1 MSSGSLLSAQGLVSG
16 YHKLKVLNGVD
27 LAVGRGELVGII
39 GPNGAGK
46 TTTLRTIAGVV
57 RPWSGS
63 VKLDGTEIAGLPA
76 HVIAKLGLGYVPD
89 TRELFP
95 VLTLGEHLRLA
106 HSNLGA
112 RSSED
117 YESAVRRVLELFPPL
132 RGRMSQK
139 VGTMSGGEQQMVA
152 IARALISRPKV
163 LMLDE
168 PSTGVAPRIV
178 DNIYDALKELK
189 GTMGILLVEQNAA
202 LVFEVADRVYL
213 MDRGSIVKVGT
224 PEELLRDELVR
235 RTYLA

>member
-1 MSSGSLLSAQGLVSG
+1 
-16 YHKLKVLNGVD
+16 
-27 LAVGRGELVGII
+27 
-39 GPNGAGK
+39 
-46 TTTLRTIAGVV
+46 
-57 RPWSGS
+57 
-63 VKLDGTEIAGLPA
+63 
-76 HVIAKLGLGYVPD
+76 
-89 TRELFP
+89 
-95 VLTLGEHLRLA
+95 
-106 HSNLGA
+106 
-112 RSSED
+112 
-117 YESAVRRVLELFPPL
+117 
-132 RGRMSQK
+132 
-139 VGTMSGGEQQMVA
+139 MVA

-235 RTYLA
+235 RTYMA

>member
-1 MSSGSLLSAQGLVSG
+1 MSLLEVSG
-16 YHKLKVLNGVD
+16 VTKRFGGLIALNGVD

-46 TTTLRTIAGVV
+46 TTTLRTISGVV

-63 VKLDGTEIAGLPA
+63 VKLDGIEIAGLPA

-95 VLTLGEHLRLA
+95 GLTLGEHLRLA
-106 HSNLGA
+106 HSNLGDK
-112 RSSED
+112 SGED

-235 RTYLA
+235 RTYMA

>member
-1 MSSGSLLSAQGLVSG
+1 
-16 YHKLKVLNGVD
+16 
-27 LAVGRGELVGII
+27 
-39 GPNGAGK
+39 
-46 TTTLRTIAGVV
+46 
-57 RPWSGS
+57 
-63 VKLDGTEIAGLPA
+63 
-76 HVIAKLGLGYVPD
+76 
-89 TRELFP
+89 
-95 VLTLGEHLRLA
+95 
-106 HSNLGA
+106 
-112 RSSED
+112 
-117 YESAVRRVLELFPPL
+117 
-132 RGRMSQK
+132 
-139 VGTMSGGEQQMVA
+139 MVA